1 MKHYSPERK
10 EAVIKKMMPPINT
23 PVSQLSKETG
33 ISEACLYN
41 WRKQSKSGGNVVPGD
56 GKNTEQWTSED
67 KFTVVLKTSAMNS
80 AELAEYCREKGLFV
94 EQVHSWKA
102 ACLQANIHHEEQQ
115 KQLKEQ
121 MRSDKQ
127 KIKNLEKD
135 LRRKEKALAETA
147 ALLVLRKK
155 ADAIWGKDEDE

>member
-41 WRKQSKSGGNVVPGD
+41 WRKQAKKGGNVVPGD
-56 GKNTEQWTSED
+56 GKNTEQWTSAD
-67 KFTVVLKTSAMNS
+67 KFAVVVKTLSLND
-80 AELAEYCREKGLFV
+80 AELAAYCRENGLFV
-94 EQVHSWKA
+94 EQVNSWKT
-102 ACLQANIHHEEQQ
+102 ACLTANTHHDQQQ

-121 MRSDKQ
+121 VRVDKQ
-127 KIKNLEKD
+127 KIKTLEKD

-155 ADAIWGKDEDE
+155 ADAIWGKEEDE

>member
-41 WRKQSKSGGNVVPGD
+41 WRKQAKLGGNAVPGD

-67 KFTVVLKTSAMNS
+67 KFAVVVKTLTMNA
-80 AELAEYCREKGLFV
+80 AELAQYCRENGLFV
-94 EQVHSWKA
+94 EQVQSWKT
-102 ACLQANIHHEEQQ
+102 ACLNTNVHHEEQQ
-115 KQLKEQ
+115 KQIKEQ
-121 MRSDKQ
+121 ARTDKQ
-127 KIKNLEKD
+127 KIKVLEQD
-135 LRRKEKALAETA
+135 LNRKEKALAETA